1 MNPTG
6 VIIKLY
12 VLALLAISV
21 FCARDVAAE
30 VAGWIQPARALRE
43 KLQKDPHRPG
53 YHIVAPEGLCGP
65 FDPNGALF
73 WKGRYHLMYIIQTQ
87 KGHCWAHISSRDL
100 VHWRHHPLCLEPGE
114 GDRGIFSGGAFLDR
128 NGTATITYWGLGD
141 DRGIC
146 IATSTDD
153 GLDRWTKS
161 PHNPVIRQTGFGYA
175 ARGGQVYGVA
185 DPSAIWIHQGRYYM
199 LTGNLLV
206 LREYGLKRGQAQ
218 HKGDTTYLFVS
229 DDLVRWKYLHPFYKS
244 DRKWTRADEDNM
256 CPDFFPLPS
265 SAQGGPPSDRHML
278 LFISHNLGCQFY
290 VGRYENH
297 RFLPETHGRMTWADN
312 ALFAPES
319 LVDGR
324 GRRIMWAWIFDGRSG
339 RTRAASGWSGTMS
352 LPRVLWLAEDKTLR
366 MAPPQE
372 LELLRYHPR
381 KLESLTVPGGAEVPL
396 ADVKGTSLE
405 LAVEIVPDAAKQFG
419 VKVCCSPGGEEQTVV
434 LCDAAEKKLRIDT
447 RKSSLGEGPKS
458 VEGGPFALKPGE
470 PLRLRVFV
478 DRSVV
483 EVFANDRQAVMRRIY
498 PTRKDARGVVLFSR
512 GGGVKVTSVQAW
524 QMAAANPW

>member
-185 DPSAIWIHQGRYYM
+185 DPSAIWIHQA
-199 LTGNLLV
+199 
-206 LREYGLKRGQAQ
+206 LRGEQRVVRPRHPPVRLGQEA
-218 HKGDTTYLFVS
+218 
-229 DDLVRWKYLHPFYKS
+229 
-244 DRKWTRADEDNM
+244 
-256 CPDFFPLPS
+256 
-265 SAQGGPPSDRHML
+265 
-278 LFISHNLGCQFY
+278 
-290 VGRYENH
+290 
-297 RFLPETHGRMTWADN
+297 
-312 ALFAPES
+312 
-319 LVDGR
+319 
-324 GRRIMWAWIFDGRSG
+324 
-339 RTRAASGWSGTMS
+339 
-352 LPRVLWLAEDKTLR
+352 
-366 MAPPQE
+366 
-372 LELLRYHPR
+372 
-381 KLESLTVPGGAEVPL
+381 
-396 ADVKGTSLE
+396 
-405 LAVEIVPDAAKQFG
+405 
-419 VKVCCSPGGEEQTVV
+419 VV
-434 LCDAAEKKLRIDT
+434 LVPPD
-447 RKSSLGEGPKS
+447 
-458 VEGGPFALKPGE
+458 
-470 PLRLRVFV
+470 
-478 DRSVV
+478 
-483 EVFANDRQAVMRRIY
+483 
-498 PTRKDARGVVLFSR
+498 VVLAAGRPGPLEVSA
-512 GGGVKVTSVQAW
+512 SVLQVRP
-524 QMAAANPW
+524 QVDPGR